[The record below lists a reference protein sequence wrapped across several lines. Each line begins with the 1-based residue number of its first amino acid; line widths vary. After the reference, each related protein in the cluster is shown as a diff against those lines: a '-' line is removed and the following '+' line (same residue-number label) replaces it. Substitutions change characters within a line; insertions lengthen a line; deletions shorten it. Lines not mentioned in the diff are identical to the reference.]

1 MRGTPTF
8 DTRLKGHKQVLSTQ
22 SRRPQPCCGVS
33 LRGKC
38 RSGVARQ
45 PTAHT
50 TELAERL
57 CYTRSQLALCLHAT
71 ASERALSLSSKV
83 WTEMHATF
91 HLQANP
97 SHLAAF

>member
-8 DTRLKGHKQVLSTQ
+8 DTRLKGHTQVLSTQ

-33 LRGKC
+33 LRGKS
-38 RSGVARQ
+38 RSGVAPQ
-45 PTAHT
+45 PTRQN
-50 TELAERL
+50 LL
-57 CYTRSQLALCLHAT
+57 KGCVTRVVSWNCAYMRPQ
-71 ASERALSLSSKV
+71 ASEPSLSSKV